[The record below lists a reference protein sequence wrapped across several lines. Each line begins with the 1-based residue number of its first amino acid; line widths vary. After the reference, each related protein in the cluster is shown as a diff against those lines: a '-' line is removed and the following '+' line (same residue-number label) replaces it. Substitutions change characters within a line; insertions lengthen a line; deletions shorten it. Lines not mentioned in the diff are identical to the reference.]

1 MHYKRIFSIP
11 DYSLSFKIT
20 SVSHPWAYFATCFQ
34 SHTSVCSF
42 QQVTK
47 STPRLRPLRLRNF
60 KECALIIFFSLL
72 CSSIGASASSPRY
85 IALADSADMLIK
97 SEKWDEAEKTILT
110 ALRLEPGNFT
120 NAMLLS
126 NLGIA
131 RTNLGKTEE
140 AIEAFNLGLDIAPRS
155 SIIRNNRAR
164 TYIMAGRYDDALSD
178 LNESLEIDSLQLWTR
193 RMRGLLLLNRND
205 IDGARKDFNAAIS
218 LYPRDASSLSGLA
231 RACELEGD
239 MKGALE
245 KYDRSIEIE
254 DNPETRFSRILL
266 KINMGDYSAASA
278 DITDA
283 IKCFPEVP
291 DFFIARGYHH
301 RLNFLNE
308 EAKIDKKIAL
318 DKGADPQ
325 FVDQFI
331 PENGK

>member
-47 STPRLRPLRLRNF
+47 STQRLRPLRLRNF

-126 NLGIA
+126 NRESHA
-131 RTNLGKTEE
+131 RILARRRKQSRLL
-140 AIEAFNLGLDIAPRS
+140 ILGLTSPPV
-155 SIIRNNRAR
+155 
-164 TYIMAGRYDDALSD
+164 
-178 LNESLEIDSLQLWTR
+178 LQ
-193 RMRGLLLLNRND
+193 
-205 IDGARKDFNAAIS
+205 
-218 LYPRDASSLSGLA
+218 
-231 RACELEGD
+231 
-239 MKGALE
+239 
-245 KYDRSIEIE
+245 
-254 DNPETRFSRILL
+254 
-266 KINMGDYSAASA
+266 
-278 DITDA
+278 
-283 IKCFPEVP
+283 
-291 DFFIARGYHH
+291 
-301 RLNFLNE
+301 
-308 EAKIDKKIAL
+308 
-318 DKGADPQ
+318 
-325 FVDQFI
+325 
-331 PENGK
+331 